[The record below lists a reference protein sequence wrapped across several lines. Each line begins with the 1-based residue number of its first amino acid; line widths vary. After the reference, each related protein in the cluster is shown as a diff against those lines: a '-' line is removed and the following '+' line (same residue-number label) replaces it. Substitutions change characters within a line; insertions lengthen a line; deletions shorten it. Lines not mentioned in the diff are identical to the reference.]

1 MKEYHSSK
9 HSSENDILFSR
20 TIKAGKRIYY
30 VDVKR
35 NRKDELYLAVTESK
49 KIVEGGDALNP
60 QFTFQKHKIFLY
72 KEDYEK
78 FAAALQKT
86 IDIAK
91 GAPIPEPAENE
102 TSAEE
107 SKSDGGL
114 DINFD
119 F

>member
-1 MKEYHSSK
+1 MAENERDIVF
-9 HSSENDILFSR
+9 SEAV
-20 TIKAGKRIYY
+20 KAGKRIYY
-30 VDVKR
+30 FDVKETR
-35 NRKDELYLAVTESK
+35 NGEKFLTITESK